1 MSIKVAG
8 IELVLPDHQAVIL
21 NHLTTEDSPPEVG
34 IFWLH
39 MLTPNINANH

>member
-8 IELVLPDHQAVIL
+8 IEPALPDHQ
-21 NHLTTEDSPPEVG
+21 TTDDSLPEVG